1 MAKEM
6 NLTAEQIYEK
16 EFNVDLKGYTPEEV
30 DDFLDQVIED
40 YQSYDEKVEELGQAL
55 MRYEGKIKEL
65 QSQIIALT
73 NENSNLNEQLGTS
86 KTGTNSDMV
95 DILKRI
101 ARLEQAVF
109 NKAEEEE

>member
-1 MAKEM
+1 MAREM

-40 YQSYDEKVEELGQAL
+40 YQAYDEKIEEFGQAL
-55 MRYEGKIKEL
+55 IRYEEKIKEL

-73 NENSNLNEQLGTS
+73 NENSNLNKQLGTS
-86 KTGTNSDMV
+86 MAGANSDMV

-109 NKAEEEE
+109 NKE